1 MCFAIMKTNM
11 LMKHLG
17 GLVCWERLHGELVGT
32 AAQGTKRSNR
42 FLV

>member
-1 MCFAIMKTNM
+1 M

-17 GLVCWERLHGELVGT
+17 GLVGWEHLHGELVGSAT
-32 AAQGTKRSNR
+32 HGTKRSDR

>member
-1 MCFAIMKTNM
+1 MCFAIMKTTM

-17 GLVCWERLHGELVGT
+17 GLVGLERLHGELVGT
-32 AAQGTKRSNR
+32 AAQGTKRPDR

>member
-1 MCFAIMKTNM
+1 MCFVIMKTTM

-17 GLVCWERLHGELVGT
+17 GLVGWERLHGELVGSAT
-32 AAQGTKRSNR
+32 HGTKRSDR